1 MYAVTTKQN
10 INIAMF
16 GWVKKQTCISKT
28 LHAQFNS
35 MPPRLYRYY
44 IKLVLCKSI
53 QIMGREIV
61 LLFTTNYFLID
72 LKHFRFSSL
81 KQTWFFSFWSLP
93 CSTYEHY
100 ALRWD
105 TGYLAQ
111 DVFEGEMKVH
121 SGKDCR
127 SGFCLL
133 IVGDTGGYKVNRT
146 ITMANISY
154 LRIHNTGSKQ
164 YALSYKQLLFIK

>member
-1 MYAVTTKQN
+1 MYAITIKQN
-10 INIAMF
+10 INTAVF
-16 GWVKKQTCISKT
+16 GLVKKQTCISKT

-44 IKLVLCKSI
+44 IKLVLSKSI
-53 QIMGREIV
+53 QITGREIV
-61 LLFTTNYFLID
+61 LLLITNSLLID
-72 LKHFRFSSL
+72 LIHFTFSSL
-81 KQTWFFSFWSLP
+81 KHTWFFSFWSHP
-93 CSTYEHY
+93 WSTYEHY

-111 DVFEGEMKVH
+111 DVFEGQMNAGSAE
-121 SGKDCR
+121 DCR

-133 IVGDTGGYKVNRT
+133 IVGDTGGYKVDRT

-154 LRIHNTGSKQ
+154 LRIHNAGSKQ
-164 YALSYKQLLFIK
+164 YEL